1 MDFLDLINPNLKGAS
16 SYNVYR
22 KGELMF
28 SVKAVKSNNKI
39 TVYSSQYHFKKD
51 DLLIEKNTEC
61 QYIVKDIQII
71 PKPPISSDIILS
83 VYIPTNSTPAPSITI
98 GNVQGGNVVIGS
110 NQVEINN
117 QISQLPPEEQAL
129 ANELLNTLNECIRT
143 KTLPKKTFSDRFG
156 EFISKYGSLVPAF
169 GSLALQILTFVRG

>member
-1 MDFLDLINPNLKGAS
+1 M
-16 SYNVYR
+16 
-22 KGELMF
+22 
-28 SVKAVKSNNKI
+28 
-39 TVYSSQYHFKKD
+39 
-51 DLLIEKNTEC
+51 LIEENTEC
-61 QYIVKDIQII
+61 QYVVKDIQVISQF
-71 PKPPISSDIILS
+71 PINPDIILS
-83 VYIPTNSTPAPSITI
+83 VCIPTNSTPAPSITI

-117 QISQLPPEEQAL
+117 QISQLPPEERAL

-169 GSLALQILTFVRG
+169 GSLALQILTFIGK